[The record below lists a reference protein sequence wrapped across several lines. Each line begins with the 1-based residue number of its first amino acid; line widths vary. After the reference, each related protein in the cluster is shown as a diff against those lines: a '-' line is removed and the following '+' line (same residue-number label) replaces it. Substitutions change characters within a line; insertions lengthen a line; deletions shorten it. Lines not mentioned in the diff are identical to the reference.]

1 MDVNNCILL
10 YGASGHSKVICSAV
24 ESTAINVVGIFDDNV
39 KDNYLN
45 SYKILGNYNPNYLK
59 DLPMIISIGNN
70 LIRKNISQ
78 LVSHNFGKIFH
89 STSCIDRLVDI
100 NFGSVVLHQA
110 IIQRNCIIGSHCI
123 VNTNSII
130 DHECI
135 LDDFIHISP
144 GATLCGNV
152 RVGEG
157 THIGAGATIIPNINI
172 GKWCVI
178 GAGSVVTKDVPDYS
192 LVVGV
197 PGKIVKNIYN
207 E

>member
-1 MDVNNCILL
+1 MLL
-10 YGASGHSKVICSAV
+10 YGASGHGKVISSAA
-24 ESTAINVVGIFDDNV
+24 ESTAIKVVGIFDDNI
-39 KDNYLN
+39 KDNFLN
-45 SYKILGNYNPNYLK
+45 SYKILGNYNPNHLK

-70 LIRKNISQ
+70 SIRKNISQ
-78 LVSHNFGKIFH
+78 SVYHNFGKIFH

-100 NFGSVVLHQA
+100 NIGTVVLHQA

-123 VNTNSII
+123 INTNSII

-135 LDDFIHISP
+135 LEDYIHISP

-178 GAGSVVTKDVPDYS
+178 GAGTVVTKDVPDYS

-197 PGKIVKNIYN
+197 PGKVVKNIYN